1 MVVKKYVFCSLFVCL
16 LLIFCSCELIFEDLS
31 ETNETWIAAET
42 SGLDAEEP
50 TETETEKVT
59 ETETETETPTEATP
73 QETIPPELR
82 PKPNF
87 YITYDG
93 DELPADAIAISFTM
107 TA

>member
-1 MVVKKYVFCSLFVCL
+1 MVIKKHVFCSLFVCL

-50 TETETEKVT
+50 TETETE
-59 ETETETETPTEATP
+59 TPTEATP

-82 PKPNF
+82 PKPNPMMGMS
-87 YITYDG
+87 YRPMRLRSA
-93 DELPADAIAISFTM
+93 LP
-107 TA
+107 